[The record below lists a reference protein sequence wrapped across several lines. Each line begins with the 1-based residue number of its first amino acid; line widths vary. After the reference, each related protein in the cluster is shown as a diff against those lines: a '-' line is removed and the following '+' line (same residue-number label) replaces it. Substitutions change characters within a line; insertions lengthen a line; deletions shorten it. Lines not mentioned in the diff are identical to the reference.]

1 MPRTRL
7 GWVVLIGNVNNSMA
21 LPEEPSAAFTG
32 SKGVPWLA
40 IIYTVL
46 SLFLFK
52 KNSCC
57 CCFVV
62 VPGNRTDV
70 KQTKD
75 DISNIWNL
83 ASCFTIKYRKEVRM
97 RFARSFINISFIH

>member
-1 MPRTRL
+1 M
-7 GWVVLIGNVNNSMA
+7 VLIGNVNNSMA

-52 KNSCC
+52 KTVVVVVVI
-57 CCFVV
+57 VV
-62 VPGNRTDV
+62 VPGG
-70 KQTKD
+70 
-75 DISNIWNL
+75 
-83 ASCFTIKYRKEVRM
+83 
-97 RFARSFINISFIH
+97 